1 MRRSVP
7 RTDTSTLG
15 HWWWTVDRWTLAAV
29 GVLIGF
35 GLILA
40 LAASPTVAARINLDE
55 MYFVRRHLTFLP
67 LGLAVMVAASLLRPS
82 QIKLAALGA
91 MAALILL
98 LLVTLA
104 VGQELNGARRWLR
117 IAGFSLQA
125 SEFVKPVFAVVA
137 AWLFALPRNGFGPG
151 QRFGIGRSWSGG
163 IAVSI
168 ALYFVLLALLIAQ
181 PDVGQAVV
189 LSGVW
194 VAQFF
199 LAGLSMWLVAA
210 FALLGAAGLVGAYF
224 ALPHV
229 TRRIDAFLDPAN
241 ADSYQID
248 RSLEAFA
255 NGGLFGRGPGEGLV
269 KTRLPDAHTDFVF
282 AVAGEEMGILVTLII
297 VALFAFIVLRG
308 FARALAEDNLFVL
321 LAATGLVTQ
330 FGLQALINMGSA
342 LQLIPTKGM
351 TLPFISYGGSSM
363 LATCLGI
370 GMLLGLT
377 RRRAGAP
384 VMA

>member
-1 MRRSVP
+1 MTYTVP

-29 GVLIGF
+29 GCLVGF
-35 GLILA
+35 GLVLA
-40 LAASPTVAARINLDE
+40 LAASPTVATRINLDD

-67 LGLAVMVAASLLRPS
+67 VGLALMVGASLLRPAT
-82 QIKLAALGA
+82 IKLLALAAMGA
-91 MAALILL
+91 
-98 LLVTLA
+98 LLVLLAATL
-104 VGQELNGARRWLR
+104 VLGQELNGARRWLS

-125 SEFVKPVFAVVA
+125 SEFAKPAFAVVV
-137 AWLFALPRNGFGPG
+137 AWLFSLPRTGRGLLAGWGPG
-151 QRFGIGRSWSGG
+151 VVASMGLYA
-163 IAVSI
+163 AV
-168 ALYFVLLALLIAQ
+168 LMLLIAQ
-181 PDVGQAVV
+181 PDLGQAVV

-199 LAGLSMWLVAA
+199 LAGLSMWLVG
-210 FALLGAAGLVGAYF
+210 ALVVLGAAGLVGAYYT
-224 ALPHV
+224 LPHV
-229 TRRIDAFLDPAN
+229 TQRIDAFLDPAN

-282 AVAGEEMGILVTLII
+282 AVAGEEMGMLVTLVI
-297 VALFAFIVLRG
+297 VLLFAFIVLRG
-308 FARALAEDNLFVL
+308 FARAFAEDNLFVL
-321 LAATGLVTQ
+321 LAAAGLLTQ

-351 TLPFISYGGSSM
+351 TLPFISYGGSSL
-363 LATCLGI
+363 LATCLGV

-377 RRRAGAP
+377 RRRAGGP
-384 VMA
+384 KWS